1 MPVDSNAPDVPSDKD
16 AILSAPRAEGANVLL
31 TANRY
36 DDDER
41 GRHGAVI
48 EETSAFRSDVE
59 LFYDLHTLAWNADR
73 EHTLDT
79 RDDAVGSDVSYAS
92 STVPEVTL
100 ENEFDAP
107 GSTGSVTQTV
117 VARVDTC
124 ALLVRTTAA
133 FESVAERTFYTVMNL
148 GIHGHDHE
156 DPNAVQEAFVTER
169 DGVEFV
175 VATDGDRHL
184 ALAQDHDGRREFDGH
199 RIGHTGVSDGPD
211 RSAWS
216 DVYERNDGFVDDTEA
231 AEGNLDVGVGVY
243 AGDTDGTSWLTA
255 VGFGYGVDAAVE
267 HARTVLDRG
276 YESERGAFADAWAEW
291 HGTVSGGPTGDAAVD
306 DLYERSLTAMKCAQD
321 GCCGT
326 IAGAFKPI
334 DMTYKFI
341 WPRDQVIITQALI
354 AAGAEREARLA
365 LRWFDENQITGD
377 VVDDRGIDRE
387 GTWWQNYYVTGE
399 PHWRAL
405 QLDQVGGP
413 IYAHWLVRRET
424 GDDDLLDEHY
434 DMSRRAAE
442 FLLSYDNGYG
452 FPRKHQ
458 DPWEEVWGYSTE
470 GAAAAIAGLRAM
482 AELAD
487 ANGDDGFAERCRD
500 RADVWASNLETYCF
514 KPTPHGDCLVTADSP
529 ETPADPPADARP
541 DAASFMAV
549 WPWNVLPADGT
560 AASSTLSA
568 ADDEAWVAGG
578 TPCLGRY
585 PGDHYTP
592 SGTAEDGGWPLCE
605 AYADVARW
613 LGGTD
618 PDAVDDHVSDHAHEW
633 TTSAG
638 LLPERVDGAGRV
650 RWNSNLQ
657 WSQAMYVLLVENHVR
672 GEPFG
677 LAPGVRSD

>member
-1 MPVDSNAPDVPSDKD
+1 MD
-16 AILSAPRAEGANVLL
+16 AASLP
-31 TANRY
+31 
-36 DDDER
+36 
-41 GRHGAVI
+41 
-48 EETSAFRSDVE
+48 
-59 LFYDLHTLAWNADR
+59 
-73 EHTLDT
+73 
-79 RDDAVGSDVSYAS
+79 DAVADYLA
-92 STVPEVTL
+92 
-100 ENEFDAP
+100 
-107 GSTGSVTQTV
+107 
-117 VARVDTC
+117 
-124 ALLVRTTAA
+124 
-133 FESVAERTFYTVMNL
+133 AERTELVDVAETLVGYDTRNPPGHTAAIADRIGTMLDDAGLEVDRLAVDPEKPNLLATLPGATDHTVCFNGHLDTVPFDAGDWSRDPLGERLGDRLYGRGTTDMKGAVAAMVHVALAHARTGTEPPVTLLFALVSDEETGGDAGLTTVLDEPGFGPDACVVGETTSRNGRYSVSVADRGNVWLTITATGTAAHGSRPMIGVNAIDRLTDAIERLRTEFGGWELPIDPAMDAVIAESVGFYEPEAGAEATRELYRYPTINL
-148 GIHGHDHE
+148 GTIEGGTAINTVPASATAEVDVRLTASVDTGE
-156 DPNAVQEAFVTER
+156 VLRSIRGCFDGL
-169 DGVEFV
+169 DGVEITDV
-175 VATDGDRHL
+175 SWTRGSYEPLDGAIVEAT
-184 ALAQDHDGRREFDGH
+184 
-199 RIGHTGVSDGPD
+199 
-211 RSAWS
+211 
-216 DVYERNDGFVDDTEA
+216 A
-231 AEGNLDVGVGVY
+231 A
-243 AGDTDGTSWLTA
+243 
-255 VGFGYGVDAAVE
+255 
-267 HARTVLDRG
+267 
-276 YESERGAFADAWAEW
+276 
-291 HGTVSGGPTGDAAVD
+291 
-306 DLYERSLTAMKCAQD
+306 
-321 GCCGT
+321 
-326 IAGAFKPI
+326 
-334 DMTYKFI
+334 
-341 WPRDQVIITQALI
+341 
-354 AAGAEREARLA
+354 AAGR
-365 LRWFDENQITGD
+365 

-560 AASSTLSA
+560 AVSSTLSA

-638 LLPERVDGAGRV
+638 LLPERVDGAGR
-650 RWNSNLQ
+650 
-657 WSQAMYVLLVENHVR
+657 
-672 GEPFG
+672 GGFG
-677 LAPGVRSD
+677 GTRTSSGARRCTCSSSRTTSAGNRSGSLPAFGPTDAGIERSRHERR